1 MDRNANKIVIVTQKS
16 RLQEL
21 LYKYNTK
28 AQAKFYIE
36 HMGADFSDYILEDET
51 YQKALTNVKQIADK
65 YAKITVV
72 DREFIPNMLFGKDDI
87 VIAVGRDGLVCNTV
101 KYLSGQKLIGVNP
114 DPARWGGILL
124 PFEAGELEKI
134 IPQTITGD
142 CDVKNV
148 TMAKA
153 VTNDGQKIL
162 AVNDFLSVP
171 NLIHQHDL
179 T

>member
-36 HMGADFSDYILEDET
+36 HMGAGFSDYILEDET
-51 YQKALTNVKQIADK
+51 YQKALANVKQI
-65 YAKITVV
+65 
-72 DREFIPNMLFGKDDI
+72 
-87 VIAVGRDGLVCNTV
+87 
-101 KYLSGQKLIGVNP
+101 
-114 DPARWGGILL
+114 
-124 PFEAGELEKI
+124 
-134 IPQTITGD
+134 
-142 CDVKNV
+142 
-148 TMAKA
+148 
-153 VTNDGQKIL
+153 

-171 NLIHQHDL
+171 NLIQQHDM

>member
-36 HMGADFSDYILEDET
+36 HMGAGFSDYILEDET
-51 YQKALTNVKQIADK
+51 YQKALANVKQI
-65 YAKITVV
+65 
-72 DREFIPNMLFGKDDI
+72 
-87 VIAVGRDGLVCNTV
+87 
-101 KYLSGQKLIGVNP
+101 
-114 DPARWGGILL
+114 
-124 PFEAGELEKI
+124 
-134 IPQTITGD
+134 
-142 CDVKNV
+142 
-148 TMAKA
+148 
-153 VTNDGQKIL
+153 

-171 NLIHQHDL
+171 NLIHHHDM

>member
-51 YQKALTNVKQIADK
+51 YQKALANVKQIADK
-65 YAKITVV
+65 
-72 DREFIPNMLFGKDDI
+72 
-87 VIAVGRDGLVCNTV
+87 
-101 KYLSGQKLIGVNP
+101 
-114 DPARWGGILL
+114 
-124 PFEAGELEKI
+124 
-134 IPQTITGD
+134 
-142 CDVKNV
+142 
-148 TMAKA
+148 
-153 VTNDGQKIL
+153 L
-162 AVNDFLSVP
+162 AVNDFLPVP
-171 NLIHQHDL
+171 NLIHQHDM

>member
-36 HMGADFSDYILEDET
+36 HMGAGFSDYILEDET
-51 YQKALTNVKQIADK
+51 YQKALANVKQI
-65 YAKITVV
+65 
-72 DREFIPNMLFGKDDI
+72 
-87 VIAVGRDGLVCNTV
+87 
-101 KYLSGQKLIGVNP
+101 
-114 DPARWGGILL
+114 
-124 PFEAGELEKI
+124 
-134 IPQTITGD
+134 
-142 CDVKNV
+142 
-148 TMAKA
+148 
-153 VTNDGQKIL
+153 

-171 NLIHQHDL
+171 NLIHQHDM